1 VLRGHAGEIEH
12 VLVLTTVGAPR
23 RRRVAG
29 RRARAASPD
38 PAAVATARA
47 TIVSI
52 ARLEEPAA
60 RAWLD
65 GADAEG
71 EAASA
76 IAVLNRVLHLQR
88 VAAADHATR
97 EVSRDQALVVR
108 IGYGGGEQVADGH
121 WAQARELPLP
131 RIRSRR
137 EAALRPQERLSAL
150 LGTRDAALACEELTL
165 RARADVDAGRRR
177 EAALQL
183 RVALQAAVAELP
195 PWSERGDLVARIAE
209 LEALLPG
216 ADAAAEAAL
225 RGGVDDE
232 VFARAEHALGRLEA
246 ALRARTAAGFD

>member
-1 VLRGHAGEIEH
+1 
-12 VLVLTTVGAPR
+12 
-23 RRRVAG
+23 
-29 RRARAASPD
+29 
-38 PAAVATARA
+38 
-47 TIVSI
+47 
-52 ARLEEPAA
+52 
-60 RAWLD
+60 
-65 GADAEG
+65 
-71 EAASA
+71 
-76 IAVLNRVLHLQR
+76 VLNRVLHLQR

-108 IGYGGGEQVADGH
+108 VGYGEGEQVADGR

-131 RIRSRR
+131 RVRTRR

-150 LGTRDAALACEELTL
+150 LSSRDAALACEELAL

-183 RVALQAAVAELP
+183 RAALQAAVAELP

-209 LEALLPG
+209 LEELRPAV
-216 ADAAAEAAL
+216 DAAADAAL